1 MNENSLVNPI
11 SKNSVM
17 NLILTQTFTN
27 ALLVR
32 HLLVQG
38 YILNI
43 RKRTKIHPAPPLT
56 STKNSKTNPTQS
68 DDDFGFLGFNPEPLV
83 TSYARKLFTDALET
97 AINSKYPDVK
107 ITISYTDKHI
117 PSIAIGRSDA
127 KYNISLLVRTWDFYD
142 QLLIS
147 PNVDYVINSLTER
160 GEDLVRISNV
170 SLFKDILN
178 STEIDTRTISS
189 GLFENI
195 RNSFIQWLR
204 YQSPNVS
211 LDFPLSTKKSYL
223 SDSWVAV
230 FIASYVFF
238 CWRLNKVLCNA
249 FGFRF
254 TESKEPWKILERIQ

>member
-43 RKRTKIHPAPPLT
+43 RKRTKIYPAPPLT
-56 STKNSKTNPTQS
+56 STKNPKTNPTQS
-68 DDDFGFLGFNPEPLV
+68 DDDFGFLGFNPEPLI
-83 TSYARKLFTDALET
+83 TSYARKLFTNALET
-97 AINSKYPDVK
+97 AINRKYPDVK

-117 PSIAIGRSDA
+117 PAIVIGRSDA
-127 KYNISLLVRTWDFYD
+127 KYNISLLVRTWDLYD

-178 STEIDTRTISS
+178 STETDT
-189 GLFENI
+189 
-195 RNSFIQWLR
+195 SFI
-204 YQSPNVS
+204 
-211 LDFPLSTKKSYL
+211 
-223 SDSWVAV
+223 
-230 FIASYVFF
+230 
-238 CWRLNKVLCNA
+238 
-249 FGFRF
+249 
-254 TESKEPWKILERIQ
+254 RII